1 MNSIVFRF
9 LSILITALAIKLP
22 EQMFFMLFWS
32 ILFAHNS
39 LSFYKNWSSKNYQ
52 VLALSFGLTAA
63 LVYFYSIKAILF
75 LFCLH
80 HGFNDSFNIK
90 FKNEMMYSKVLRFIF
105 GILWF
110 SFMCANYSSFAFV
123 RNLPQV
129 EILISVWVVILV
141 MNIKNLK
148 VAIFELL
155 MLLVFVFITQR
166 VQYFEY
172 IVFYHLILWLFIM
185 NTDKVKS
192 FRKENISFVAL
203 TILYVAVVFCLFWPF
218 KGFADS
224 QLASLKIFNSVYGI
238 YHIVFTFWLS
248 KNLFLK
254 NMGMNRV

>member
-1 MNSIVFRF
+1 MNSIAFRF
-9 LSILITALAIKLP
+9 LSILVTALAIKLP

-39 LSFYKNWSSKNYQ
+39 LSLYKNWSSKNYL
-52 VLALSFGLTAA
+52 VLGLSFALTAA
-63 LVYFYSIKAILF
+63 LVYFFSIKAILF

-90 FKNEMMYSKVLRFIF
+90 FKNEMIYSKAARFVF
-105 GILWF
+105 GNLWF
-110 SFMCANYSSFAFV
+110 AFMCANYSSFAFV

-129 EILISVWVVILV
+129 EILISVWIVILLL
-141 MNIKNLK
+141 NLKNLK

-155 MLLVFVFITQR
+155 MLIVFVFIIQR

-185 NTDKVKS
+185 NTDKEKS
-192 FRKENISFVAL
+192 FRKENMSFLAL
-203 TILYVAVVFCLFWPF
+203 TILYVAAVACLFWPF

-248 KNLFLK
+248 KNLFLR
-254 NMGMNRV
+254 NIGINRV